1 MPTLVLVATLAAG
14 MLADRQTLRADEG
27 MWTFDNPPLALLKAR
42 YSFTPT
48 TEWLNHLRLSTV
60 RINDGGTGSFVS
72 PTGLV
77 LTNHHVALGQL
88 EKMSTAAHNY
98 ARDGFYAKTR
108 EDEMKCPDIELNV
121 LVSSEDVTA
130 RIAAAVKISATPAA
144 ALEARQR
151 AIAAIEKDSLTTTA
165 LRSDVV
171 SLYQGSEYW
180 LYRYKAYTDVRIVF
194 APEQQIAFFGGD
206 PDNFTYPRY
215 DLDFALFR
223 VYENNAPVAN
233 HEYLRWNTAGAA
245 AGDLVFVS
253 GNPGSTDRLDTVAQL
268 ETQRDLIYPISLAV
282 LKRRIAALRAFGAR
296 GPEQLRQATG
306 LVFDLENALKAETG
320 EYQGLRDPAL
330 FAKRVADEK
339 AFRDKVRA
347 NPQWAA
353 KYDSAWQ
360 AIADAEAAERSIYVQ
375 SRFQALRGSSLAG
388 MALELVQ
395 YATEKAK
402 PDPDRL
408 DAFHDAQGPQL
419 EQALYSPA
427 PIYKDYEEALLTD
440 ALQES
445 SEKLGPADPFIVAAF
460 HGRPVADVVHQAM
473 SATSLADPAAR
484 RALVASG
491 AAGVSASTD
500 PLVVLARAVDP
511 FVRRNTKL
519 LEAKVESVEEPA
531 ADLIG
536 QARFAVY
543 GHDAYP
549 DATFT
554 PRLSFGT
561 VKGYP
566 MNGTM
571 APPRTTF
578 YGLYDRALGFDGK
591 APFDLPAR
599 VAAGRDKLD
608 LSTPLDFVTTN
619 DIIGGNSGSPVVNR
633 QGELVGLIFDGN
645 IESLVGRFVYSEE
658 TNRAVAVHCAAI
670 LETLRKLYDAGALAN
685 EMTGPPAVARARRSD
700 LAPTGR

>member
-1 MPTLVLVATLAAG
+1 MGSLTLLVTLAASV
-14 MLADRQTLRADEG
+14 LAGRPTLHADEG
-27 MWTFDNPPLALLKAR
+27 MWTFDNPPLALLKAQ
-42 YSFTPT
+42 YGFTPT
-48 TEWLNHLRLSTV
+48 SEWLNHLRMSTV

-98 ARDGFYAKTR
+98 ARDGFYAKR
-108 EDEMKCPDIELNV
+108 RGDEMKCPDIELNV
-121 LVSSEDVTA
+121 LVSSANVTS
-130 RIAAAVKISATPAA
+130 RIVAAAPAGAAASA

-151 AIAAIEKDSLTTTA
+151 AIAAVEKESLAATG

-180 LYRYKAYTDVRIVF
+180 LYRYTVYTDVRIVF
-194 APEQQIAFFGGD
+194 APEQQVAFFGGD

-233 HEYLRWNTAGAA
+233 HEYLRWNTAGATT
-245 AGDLVFVS
+245 GDLVFVS
-253 GNPGSTDRLDTVAQL
+253 GNPGSTDRLDTVAEL

-320 EYQGLRDPAL
+320 EYQGLRDQAL
-330 FAKRVADEK
+330 FAKRVADEA

-347 NPQWAA
+347 NPQWLA
-353 KYDSAWQ
+353 KYGSAWQ
-360 AIADAEAAERSIYVQ
+360 VIAGAEQARRSVYVP

-388 MALELVQ
+388 LALNLVQ

-402 PDPDRL
+402 PDADRL
-408 DAFHDAQGPQL
+408 DGFHDAQVPQL

-427 PIYKDYEEALLTD
+427 PIYKEYEEALLTD

-445 SEKLGPADPFIVAAF
+445 LAKLGASDPFIVAAF

-473 SATSLADPAAR
+473 TGTSLGDPAAR

-491 AAGVSASTD
+491 AAGVAASTD

-519 LEAKVESVEEPA
+519 LDAKVESVEEPA
-531 ADLIG
+531 ADRIG

-543 GHDAYP
+543 GHNAYP

-571 APPRTTF
+571 APSRTTF
-578 YGLYDRALGFDGK
+578 YGLYDRSLGFDGK
-591 APFDLPAR
+591 APFDLPPR
-599 VAAGRDKLD
+599 VAAGRDKVD
-608 LSTPLDFVTTN
+608 LSTPLDFVTSN

-645 IESLVGRFVYSEE
+645 IESLVGRFVYSDE
-658 TNRAVAVHCAAI
+658 TNRAVAVHSAAI
-670 LETLRKLYDAGALAN
+670 IEALKKLYDAGALAD
-685 EMTGPPAVARARRSD
+685 EMMGAPA
-700 LAPTGR
+700 GR